1 MFQLLQDLY
10 SGKLH
15 REFHYGKDE
24 EKQDSSSDSTPDKI
38 EVFIIQPIL
47 TLYNIQKQ
55 FGQISKTA
63 KIQFTFYVFR
73 LTEKLV
79 SDFHQEIL
87 TQHPHHP
94 NSLT

>member
-1 MFQLLQDLY
+1 MFQFLQDLY

-47 TLYNIQKQ
+47 THYNIKKQ
-55 FGQISKTA
+55 FGQISKPPN
-63 KIQFTFYVFR
+63 IQFTFYVSR
-73 LTEKLV
+73 LIEKPV

-87 TQHPHHP
+87 TQHPHHL
-94 NSLT
+94 NSQT

>member
-1 MFQLLQDLY
+1 MFQFLQDLY

-47 TLYNIQKQ
+47 THYNIKKQ
-55 FGQISKTA
+55 FGQISKPPN
-63 KIQFTFYVFR
+63 IQFTFYVFR
-73 LTEKLV
+73 LIEKPV

-87 TQHPHHP
+87 TQHPHHL
-94 NSLT
+94 NSQT

>member
-1 MFQLLQDLY
+1 MFQFLQDLY

-47 TLYNIQKQ
+47 THYNIKKQ
-55 FGQISKTA
+55 FGQISKPPN
-63 KIQFTFYVFR
+63 IQFTFYVFR
-73 LTEKLV
+73 LIEKPV